1 MSKIV
6 EILNHNVKISGRF
19 LRVATLDQEW
29 YEDLEDPTAMLAA
42 LSERGSR
49 ADVLSFWQR
58 LPDVTPKYDYYHEPE
73 YVAAMPITTYDEWFN
88 KHISSRTRGMIRK
101 TAKLGV
107 VVREVTWTDDFVR
120 GITRI
125 FNESRMR
132 QGRPFW
138 HYGKDFE
145 TVKREFSRFL
155 SRELL
160 LGAYVEDELVGFMMI
175 GLAGK
180 YAVTGQIISML
191 KHRDKAPT
199 NCLVAKAV
207 EVCAR
212 EKLPYLVYLHWGT
225 GSLSEF
231 KRRIGFERIAL
242 PRYYV
247 PLTARGRIALRC
259 GLHKGIVPLL
269 PEPTLARLKRW
280 RDAWYRGLYALK
292 DGKALAGDGGE

>member
-1 MSKIV
+1 MSTMFQV
-6 EILNHNVKISGRF
+6 LDHNVVVSGR
-19 LRVATLDQEW
+19 LIRIARLDQEW
-29 YEDLEDPTAMLAA
+29 YEDLENPEEMIAS
-42 LSERGSR
+42 LSQRR
-49 ADVLSFWQR
+49 PKADILSFWQR
-58 LPDVTPKYDYYHEPE
+58 LPDITPRYDYYHEPE
-73 YVAAMPITTYDEWFN
+73 YVAAMPVSTYDDWFN

-101 TAKLGV
+101 TTKQGV
-107 VVREVTWTDDFVR
+107 VVREVAWTDDFVQ

-138 HYGKDFE
+138 HYGKNFD
-145 TVKREFSRFL
+145 TVKKEFSRYLF
-155 SRELL
+155 RELL

-199 NCLVAKAV
+199 NALVAKAV

-212 EKLPYLVYLHWGT
+212 EKIPYLVYLHWGT

-231 KRRIGFERIAL
+231 KRRIGFERIEL

-247 PLTARGRIALRC
+247 PLTHKGQIALRV
-259 GLHKGIVPLL
+259 GLHNGLVPLL
-269 PEPTLARLKRW
+269 PDPAVARLKQL
-280 RDAWYRGLYALK
+280 RDVWYRGLLSN
-292 DGKALAGDGGE
+292 DRRN